1 MIDTSQSKK
10 RKYSAFGKKVVK
22 QLVNK
27 NMTARQLADALGITP
42 QYLNE
47 IIHGRKSGEKYIE
60 AIKALLDMA
69 A

>member
-1 MIDTSQSKK
+1 M
-10 RKYSAFGKKVVK
+10 
-22 QLVNK
+22 VNR

-60 AIKALLDMA
+60 AIKALLDIA